1 MTDRP
6 LRVAVVGGGPAGLY
20 ATDFLT
26 FDGDGS
32 VEVDVFERLPVPFG
46 LLRYGVAP
54 DHLNIKAAGRLLLEV
69 LQRPG
74 VRLFGHVGI
83 GRDVTVEELRT
94 GYDAVVYALG
104 ASADRRLGIPG
115 EELPGSSSATAFVNW
130 YNGHPECELPD
141 VLEAESVAVV
151 GVGNVAVDVA
161 RILLKDPEALVS
173 TDVPQP
179 VLERLRSSKVTDVH
193 VLGRRGPA
201 FAKFTTKELK
211 ELGELAGVDVIVDGE
226 IPDDAPDGAAPMVK
240 RNLAVLR
247 EWSARQPTEARRRLH
262 LHFGARPEAILGDD
276 RVAGLRLDR
285 TTADGTGTG
294 TTWELQVQ
302 AVLRSVGYRGIPL
315 EGVPFDGSQIPNA
328 TSRVLRD
335 GRPSVGE
342 YCVGWIK
349 RGPTGVLGTNRSDA
363 EEAVASL
370 REDRP
375 ALLAAR
381 TADPGGVARLLEARG
396 HHHVDLDGWLAVLE
410 REERHG
416 AAHGRGRVKIADWD
430 ELLEAA
436 RLPRRQPSAS

>member
-20 ATDFLT
+20 VTDFLT

-74 VRLFGHVGI
+74 VRLFGHVEI
-83 GRDVTVEELRT
+83 GRDVTVEEVRA

-104 ASADRRLGIPG
+104 ASADRRLGIAG
-115 EELPGSSSATAFVNW
+115 EDLVGSASATSFVNW
-130 YNGHPECELPD
+130 YNGHPECEMPD
-141 VLEAESVAVV
+141 VLDAESVAVV

-161 RILLKDPEALVS
+161 RILLKDPEELVP
-173 TDVPQP
+173 TDVPQD
-179 VLERLRSSKVTDVH
+179 VLERLRASKVTDVH
-193 VLGRRGPA
+193 VLGRRGPG

-211 ELGELAGVDVIVDGE
+211 ELGELAGVDVLVDGD
-226 IPDDAPDGAAPMVK
+226 IPDEAPDGAGPMVK
-240 RNLAVLR
+240 RNLAILR
-247 EWSARQPTEARRRLH
+247 EWSGRQPTAARRRLH

-276 RVAGLRLDR
+276 RVAGMRLER
-285 TTADGTGTG
+285 TTADGAGTG
-294 TTWELQVQ
+294 NVWEVGVQ

-315 EGVPFDGSQIPNA
+315 EGVPFDDSQIPNA
-328 TSRVLRD
+328 SSRVLRE

-370 REDRP
+370 REDLP
-375 ALLAAR
+375 SLLAAR
-381 TADPGGVARLLEARG
+381 TADPGGVSHLLEERG
-396 HHHVDLDGWLAVLE
+396 HQHVDIDGWLAVLE
-410 REERHG
+410 HEEGHG
-416 AAHGRGRVKIADWD
+416 AAHGRGRVKVADWD
-430 ELLEAA
+430 DLLEAA
-436 RLPRRQPSAS
+436 GLPRRQVSTT